1 MHTKWFLIFTYKRL
15 KKKKNKEKLSVYIL
29 TGNKKFF
36 FIKHAQEYLQFE
48 MIQCSVHKQKTNIAV
63 VTNTT
68 TILNDNAV
76 FSWQMTD
83 IVEMF
88 FRSDNLLQSAKV
100 LTIVDWVKW
109 WNGRSLISLFTLK
122 CLISPCCKQTKILI
136 DWVLTLDSPAIM
148 TVSAAYIPQASR
160 PFTLTNTPNTLSFH
174 ISNHPCPAR
183 EAGWRWRA
191 KSNHANK
198 TCGWPTLH
206 WQENYGC
213 RPELEKTATFVNR
226 SEPCGCTCQKK
237 KQWGGSLSEK

>member
-109 WNGRSLISLFTLK
+109 WNGRSLISLFTLN

-148 TVSAAYIPQASR
+148 TVSAAYIPQANRTIYPYKHSEY
-160 PFTLTNTPNTLSFH
+160 LV
-174 ISNHPCPAR
+174 ISHF
-183 EAGWRWRA
+183 
-191 KSNHANK
+191 KS
-198 TCGWPTLH
+198 
-206 WQENYGC
+206 
-213 RPELEKTATFVNR
+213 
-226 SEPCGCTCQKK
+226 
-237 KQWGGSLSEK
+237 SLSSQGGWMTVTGQIKPCKQDVWLTDTSLTRKLWL